1 MSEPDY
7 YKLLGVSPDSEDI
20 VIQAAYRAL
29 MRRYHPDKNPSES
42 ARKKTI
48 EINAAYAV
56 LGDPAKRAAYD
67 TRRAQSGPKKKTTA
81 TNGAQSSSPPTPEP
95 PPHKPATAASNV
107 DLGGGRGGIIFA
119 SILTLVIIGSLVVAG
134 LNATDMANNTMN
146 VDENLTAIDMNAT
159 VDMNATDINATDEA
173 GSIAAPN
180 ADEALKNALSELGD
194 TSAIPADLSQQ
205 PTATLDYS
213 TIEDAAQKVAKII
226 ATNGMA
232 GARAYSENCHK
243 AVQANPSWTAADG
256 CAAFDYA
263 AAYIDAAVTTQ
274 AGWPKNGYFDFQS
287 DNQTDQYAAVGAAS
301 YRTYDRLP
309 KIKAAAQQAG
319 LDAFRTELAR
329 QQTIRRMGD
338 AQQSS
343 QNNASAPSNT
353 SE

>member
-159 VDMNATDINATDEA
+159 ADMNATDINART
-173 GSIAAPN
+173 
-180 ADEALKNALSELGD
+180 K
-194 TSAIPADLSQQ
+194 PA
-205 PTATLDYS
+205 
-213 TIEDAAQKVAKII
+213 
-226 ATNGMA
+226 
-232 GARAYSENCHK
+232 
-243 AVQANPSWTAADG
+243 
-256 CAAFDYA
+256 
-263 AAYIDAAVTTQ
+263 
-274 AGWPKNGYFDFQS
+274 
-287 DNQTDQYAAVGAAS
+287 
-301 YRTYDRLP
+301 RL
-309 KIKAAAQQAG
+309 
-319 LDAFRTELAR
+319 
-329 QQTIRRMGD
+329 RRPM
-338 AQQSS
+338 QMK
-343 QNNASAPSNT
+343 P
-353 SE
+353 